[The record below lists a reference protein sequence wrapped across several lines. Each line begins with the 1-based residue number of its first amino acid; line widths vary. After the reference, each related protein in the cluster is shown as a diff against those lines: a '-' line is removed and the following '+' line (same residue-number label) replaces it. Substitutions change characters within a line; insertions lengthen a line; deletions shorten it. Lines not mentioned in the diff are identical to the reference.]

1 LITHSVG
8 RASCPFGRVRTPTPP
23 FILFIYLSTS
33 PSLLPPHPF
42 PPTPVQTDSRRTD
55 PRIGQLLSN
64 RYQLIELVGRGA
76 MGQVYKAEDVLLGGV
91 VVAIKFLAQTLL
103 TRKMRD
109 RFRGEARI
117 CALLSTKS
125 MHIVRV
131 MDYGVDDQEVP
142 YYVMEYL
149 EGNSLSDVIA
159 AGTLPLPR
167 FLSLSRQIC
176 SGLQCAHQ
184 GITID
189 NNTYPII
196 HRDIKPTNILVTQDP
211 GFGELVKILDFGI
224 SKLLQT
230 DASQTSS
237 YMGTLAYSSP
247 EQMEGRELDSRS
259 DIYSLGVLLYEM
271 LTGKMPLQAET
282 QSFGAWYKTHHFDPP
297 RTFDAVNPS
306 LKVPK
311 VLESLVMSCL
321 AKRPNNRPQ
330 SITDILKALEPL
342 EQRYNATR
350 QISHRIGE
358 ALLRRPVAAPSRDPK
373 TLSPDEAC
381 QLTTWPKNKPIAQIV
396 FPHILENKRETTATI
411 WVMLPQQEI
420 ENIQIGKLYNKF
432 FKTFLCTQT
441 PHPMILWITAIYN
454 QLQHKD
460 GSPRWLK
467 CFLDLKTDQGQTL
480 TRLLIEKERYYILFF
495 ALEDP
500 QHCAYVMPMQTTTAQ
515 RSQLLEWML
524 TSQTWASVDQPS
536 VSKDLLK
543 GEFDKIKPKILQD
556 LIQNANQSPVALN

>member
-1 LITHSVG
+1 MS
-8 RASCPFGRVRTPTPP
+8 
-23 FILFIYLSTS
+23 
-33 PSLLPPHPF
+33 
-42 PPTPVQTDSRRTD
+42 D

-64 RYQLIELVGRGA
+64 RYQLIELIGRGA

-91 VVAIKFLAQTLL
+91 IVAVKFLSQTLL

-109 RFRGEARI
+109 RFRTEART

-149 EGNSLSDVIA
+149 EGNSFSEIISA
-159 AGTLPLPR
+159 QNLPLPR
-167 FLSLSRQIC
+167 FLNLARQIC
-176 SGLQCAHQ
+176 SGIQCAHQ

-189 NNTYPII
+189 SCLYPII
-196 HRDIKPTNILVTQDP
+196 HRDIKPSNILVIQDS

-224 SKLLQT
+224 SKLMQA

-259 DIYSLGVLLYEM
+259 DIYSLGVMFFEM
-271 LTGKMPLQAET
+271 LTGKMPLQADT
-282 QSFGAWYKTHHFDPP
+282 HSFGSWYKTHHFQPP
-297 RTFDAVNPS
+297 YSFEEANPAA
-306 LKVPK
+306 KVPR

-321 AKRPNNRPQ
+321 AKLPQDRPQ
-330 SITDILKALEPL
+330 TIGDILKALEPL

-358 ALLRRPVAAPSRDPK
+358 ALLRRPVATPARNKDD
-373 TLSPDEAC
+373 LSPDEAC
-381 QLTTWPKNKPIAQIV
+381 QLTTWPRDKPIAQIV
-396 FPHILENKRETTATI
+396 FPHILETKRETSATI

-420 ENIQIGKLYNKF
+420 ENIQIGKLYNQF
-432 FKTFLCTQT
+432 FKTFLCIQS
-441 PHPMILWITAIYN
+441 PHPVLMWVTALYN

-460 GSPRWLK
+460 GNPRWLK
-467 CFLDLKTDQGQTL
+467 CFLDLKTDQGQRL
-480 TRLLIEKERYYILFF
+480 TRLLIEKESFYVLFF
-495 ALEDP
+495 AIEDP
-500 QHCAYVMPMQTTTAQ
+500 HHCAYVMPLQTTSAQ

-524 TSQTWASVDQPS
+524 ASQTWASMGKAAT
-536 VSKDLLK
+536 SKDLLK
-543 GEFDKIKPKILQD
+543 SEFEKIKPKIIED
-556 LIQNANQSPVALN
+556 LTHAQQIKALT

>member
-1 LITHSVG
+1 M
-8 RASCPFGRVRTPTPP
+8 
-23 FILFIYLSTS
+23 
-33 PSLLPPHPF
+33 
-42 PPTPVQTDSRRTD
+42 
-55 PRIGQLLSN
+55 
-64 RYQLIELVGRGA
+64 ELVGRGA
-76 MGQVYKAEDVLLGGV
+76 MGQVYRAEDILLGGV

-109 RFRGEARI
+109 RFRSEART

-142 YYVMEYL
+142 FYVMEYL
-149 EGNSLSDVIA
+149 EGNSLSEVIGA
-159 AGTLPLPR
+159 QNLPLPR
-167 FLSLSRQIC
+167 FLSLTRQVC

-189 NNTYPII
+189 GTTYPII
-196 HRDIKPTNILVTQDP
+196 HRDIKPSNILVTQDP
-211 GFGELVKILDFGI
+211 GLGELVKILDFGI

-230 DASQTSS
+230 DGSQTSS

-271 LTGKMPLQAET
+271 LTGKMPLYAET
-282 QSFGAWYKTHHFDPP
+282 HSFGAWYKTHHFDQP
-297 RTFDAVNPS
+297 REFEAVNPA

-321 AKRPNNRPQ
+321 AKDPNQRPQ
-330 SITDILKALEPL
+330 TIADILKTLEPL

-358 ALLRRPVAAPSRDPK
+358 ALLKRPVAAPVRDPNAL
-373 TLSPDEAC
+373 TPDEAC
-381 QLTTWPKNKPIAQIV
+381 QLTTWPKDKPIAQIV

-441 PHPMILWITAIYN
+441 PYPMILWVTAIYN
-454 QLQHKD
+454 QLQHKE

-467 CFLDLKTDQGQTL
+467 CFLDLKTDQGQKIA
-480 TRLLIEKERYYILFF
+480 RLLIEKERYYILFF

-500 QHCAYVMPMQTTTAQ
+500 QHCAYVMPMQTTGAQ
-515 RSQLLEWML
+515 RSQLLEWLL
-524 TSQTWASVDQPS
+524 TSQTWAASGKS
-536 VSKDLLK
+536 SMSKDLLK
-543 GEFDKIKPKILQD
+543 AEFEKIKPKIMED
-556 LIQNANQSPVALN
+556 LIAKGTQSNGSLVLKAEKKTEN

>member
-1 LITHSVG
+1 M
-8 RASCPFGRVRTPTPP
+8 
-23 FILFIYLSTS
+23 
-33 PSLLPPHPF
+33 
-42 PPTPVQTDSRRTD
+42 TD

-64 RYQLIELVGRGA
+64 RYQLIKLIGRGA

-91 VVAIKFLAQTLL
+91 IVAVKFLSQTLL

-109 RFRGEARI
+109 RFRSEART

-149 EGNSLSDVIA
+149 EGNSFSEIISA
-159 AGTLPLPR
+159 QNLPLPR
-167 FLSLSRQIC
+167 FLNLARQIC
-176 SGLQCAHQ
+176 AGIQCAHQ

-189 NNTYPII
+189 GCTYPII
-196 HRDIKPTNILVTQDP
+196 HRDIKPSNLLVIQDS

-224 SKLLQT
+224 SKLMQA

-259 DIYSLGVLLYEM
+259 DIYSLGVMFFEM
-271 LTGKMPLQAET
+271 LTGKMPLLADT
-282 QSFGAWYKTHHFDPP
+282 HSFGSWYKTHHFQPP
-297 RTFDAVNPS
+297 YSFEEANPAA
-306 LKVPK
+306 KVPK

-321 AKRPNNRPQ
+321 AKLPQARPDT
-330 SITDILKALEPL
+330 IDDILKVLEPL

-358 ALLRRPVAAPSRDPK
+358 ALLRKPVAAPVRNADD
-373 TLSPDEAC
+373 LSPDEAC
-381 QLTTWPKNKPIAQIV
+381 QLTTWPKDKPIAQIV
-396 FPHILENKRETTATI
+396 FPHILETKRETSATI

-420 ENIQIGKLYNKF
+420 ENIQIGKLYNQF
-432 FKTFLCTQT
+432 FKTFLCIQS
-441 PHPMILWITAIYN
+441 PHPVVMWVTALYN

-460 GSPRWLK
+460 GNPRWLK
-467 CFLDLKTDQGQTL
+467 CFLDLKTDQGQKL
-480 TRLLIEKERYYILFF
+480 TRLLIEKESFYILFF
-495 ALEDP
+495 AVEDP
-500 QHCAYVMPMQTTTAQ
+500 HHCAYVMPVQPTTAQ

-524 TSQTWASVDQPS
+524 ASQTWASMGKAAT
-536 VSKDLLK
+536 SKDLLRS
-543 GEFDKIKPKILQD
+543 EFEKIKPKIID
-556 LIQNANQSPVALN
+556 ALIHARSIKALT